1 MHVLIIGRIV
11 FWAQLGPK
19 INIWSIYHAY
29 LSPKPKQS
37 MKIKLKD
44 KYKKIKNIWMKN
56 PKIFIISYNKS
67 KKIQYL

>member
-1 MHVLIIGRIV
+1 
-11 FWAQLGPK
+11 
-19 INIWSIYHAY
+19 
-29 LSPKPKQS
+29 

-56 PKIFIISYNKS
+56 PKIFVIAYNKS

>member
-1 MHVLIIGRIV
+1 
-11 FWAQLGPK
+11 
-19 INIWSIYHAY
+19 
-29 LSPKPKQS
+29 

-56 PKIFIISYNKS
+56 LKIFIIAYTKS